1 MNHRPFEEYL
11 LTEEPL
17 TVEQSRQLHEHL
29 LTCDRCRQLETG
41 WGEVQRLIHTTSQVT
56 PQTGFASR
64 WHERLAAQ
72 RTRRHRR
79 QLWLSFSIT
88 ASIAAI
94 LLILLGIQIWTSL
107 RTPEQWLLVKAYFLS
122 ITITIVDIVEA
133 LGDAI
138 FEVSERFSLTP
149 WLFVIGTG
157 GLLYGLRVVIG
168 RQKRTSE
175 D

>member
-17 TVEQSRQLHEHL
+17 TAEQSRQLHEHL

-41 WGEVQRLIHTTSQVT
+41 WGEVQRLFNTTPQVT
-56 PQTGFASR
+56 PQAGFASR

-72 RTRRHRR
+72 RAKRHRR

-88 ASIAAI
+88 AGVAAF

-107 RTPEQWLLVKAYFLS
+107 HTPEQWLLIKAYFLS
-122 ITITIVDIVEA
+122 VTITIVDIAEA
-133 LGDAI
+133 LGEAI

-149 WLFVIGTG
+149 WLFVIGIG
-157 GLLYGLRVVIG
+157 GLLYVLRVVTG
-168 RQKRTSE
+168 RQKGTSE